1 MTRMHSWA
9 LSHDGKKLIV
19 VLSRGNLE
27 RNSNDY
33 SLVFF
38 EELDFSHSPKAQVL
52 VTFASSSNREGIHD
66 VKWLNDDETIA
77 FLGENPGEVSQ
88 VHLFNITHRHLEQFS
103 NSVTPISSFDITPD
117 GSEIIFLAERQT
129 EKKIHA
135 DEVRRNG
142 IVVNDESVDD
152 LLAGDCARPPS
163 DLEIFLQ
170 KRGRTAQAIPS
181 QDAIFPWAAPPSL
194 SPDGRYA
201 LITTFVRKIPKSW
214 QFYQAAEV
222 RAQIRASRQDIGGPA
237 PIVMRN
243 LLLDTVRLD
252 LGPLLDVPVVGGV
265 GVRWTSD
272 GNGVLLRGTY
282 LPLEEVRAV
291 ERQARLKNRYDVE
304 VRLPDRELRNICPA
318 NSTKQER
325 VKPEL
330 EVTVEQDSNTPPKVY
345 LTRPKTHEHL
355 LLLDLNPQFKELSLG
370 KVETIELRVRGV
382 DLFGGLYLPPDYKS
396 GKRYPLVIQ
405 THGFDRFEFS
415 MDGRSEWNSGYAAR
429 PLAAKGIVV
438 LQTFWPKTG
447 KDHDRI
453 GQDRRL
459 GRTAE
464 QSARNLSVLAYD
476 QAIEYLNERGIIDP
490 HHVGITGFSRT
501 VCFVAYSLTHSVH
514 RFSAASLVDGIDCGY
529 LQYIS
534 TPRIASDGEA
544 LNGGVPPFGKGL
556 AQWKRESPGFNLDRV
571 TAAVRLEAHGE
582 SGGILSQW
590 EWFAGLS
597 LLHKP
602 VEYFYLPDAAHQLV
616 KPWERVAAQNGLID
630 WFVFWLKGEEDPNP
644 AKADQYVRW
653 RAMRRVQGP
662 SD

>member
-1 MTRMHSWA
+1 MGTLQRALHLRSFPDVAKPSRPGDSQYRRRNPWLWWFLLSFLPLASADSPRSVTATDGVSMTRMHSWA

-33 SLVFF
+33 SLVLF

-52 VTFASSSNREGIHD
+52 VTFASSSNREGIHE

-88 VHLFNITHRHLEQFS
+88 VHRFNITHRHLEQFS
-103 NSVTPISSFDITPD
+103 NSVTPVSSYDITPD
-117 GSEIIFLAERQT
+117 GSEIIFFAERQT

-135 DEVRRNG
+135 DQVRRNG

-163 DLEIFLQ
+163 DLDIFLQ

-201 LITTFVRKIPKSW
+201 LITTFVRKIPQSW
-214 QFYQAAEV
+214 QFYQAAKV

-237 PIVMRN
+237 PI
-243 LLLDTVRLD
+243 D
-252 LGPLLDVPVVGGV
+252 
-265 GVRWTSD
+265 
-272 GNGVLLRGTY
+272 
-282 LPLEEVRAV
+282 
-291 ERQARLKNRYDVE
+291 
-304 VRLPDRELRNICPA
+304 
-318 NSTKQER
+318 
-325 VKPEL
+325 
-330 EVTVEQDSNTPPKVY
+330 
-345 LTRPKTHEHL
+345 
-355 LLLDLNPQFKELSLG
+355 
-370 KVETIELRVRGV
+370 
-382 DLFGGLYLPPDYKS
+382 
-396 GKRYPLVIQ
+396 
-405 THGFDRFEFS
+405 
-415 MDGRSEWNSGYAAR
+415 
-429 PLAAKGIVV
+429 
-438 LQTFWPKTG
+438 
-447 KDHDRI
+447 DRI